1 MKPRLIMSD
10 IVIVNNEE
18 YYVADMNTKG
28 TREILD
34 LECVKGGEN
43 RFIVITYNRSSK
55 ETLGLSVPVHY
66 CEKTN
71 CWRRK

>member
-18 YYVADMNTKG
+18 YYVADINTKG

-34 LECVKGGEN
+34 LECV
-43 RFIVITYNRSSK
+43 RVA
-55 ETLGLSVPVHY
+55 
-66 CEKTN
+66 KTDSL
-71 CWRRK
+71 